1 MSRTVTRVT
10 PRRELPPDLP
20 AVHLD
25 RAARQTAHMLAS
37 LLLDYPDDAWFARL
51 DTLQAHAVRLPD
63 ALGDPLR
70 TFIMQARDA
79 GVTEWQRR
87 YVTTFDLKRKCSL
100 YLSYYATGDTR
111 RRGVALVTFLE
122 AYRAAG
128 WDFDADDL
136 PDYLPAVLEFS
147 ARSESEVAS
156 ALIASH
162 REGIEVLRAALE
174 GMDSPWALVVRT
186 VTPSL
191 PPIDARTRERF
202 LDLISEGPPTETVG
216 LSFLGQL
223 PPFQPVSAASAFVSA
238 SGSTS
243 REESS

>member
-1 MSRTVTRVT
+1 MSRPVTRVT
-10 PRRELPPDLP
+10 PRRELPPELP

-25 RAARQTAHMLAS
+25 RAQRQTAHMLAS
-37 LLLDYPDDAWFARL
+37 LLLDYPDQEWFGRL
-51 DTLQAHAVRLPD
+51 DVLTAHAGQLPE
-63 ALGDPLR
+63 ALAAPLR
-70 TFIMQARDA
+70 DFMAQARQA
-79 GVTEWQRR
+79 GITEWQRR

-128 WDFDADDL
+128 WEFDADDL

-147 ARSESEVAS
+147 ARSDSEVAA

-174 GMDSPWALVVRT
+174 GMQSPWALVVRT
-186 VTPSL
+186 VTQSL

-223 PPFQPVSAASAFVSA
+223 PPFSPISQEAS
-238 SGSTS
+238 
-243 REESS
+243 

>member
-1 MSRTVTRVT
+1 MSAVAARVT
-10 PRRELPPDLP
+10 PRRALP
-20 AVHLD
+20 AELAPVSLS
-25 RAARQTAHMLAS
+25 RAERARTHMLVS
-37 LLLDYPDDAWFARL
+37 LLLDYPDAAWWGRL
-51 DTLQAHAVRLPD
+51 GELRAHAAALPHPIAS
-63 ALGDPLR
+63 ALLS
-70 TFIMQARDA
+70 FIDEVDHLGEAEA
-79 GVTEWQRR
+79 QRR

-128 WDFDADDL
+128 WEFDADDL

-147 ARSESEVAS
+147 ARSDSEIAG

-174 GMDSPWALVVRT
+174 GMHSAWALLIRAIT
-186 VTPSL
+186 LSL
-191 PPIDARTRERF
+191 PPIDDRTRERY
-202 LDLISEGPPTETVG
+202 LDLISEGPPVETVG

-223 PPFQPVSAASAFVSA
+223 PPFRPVSQEAS
-238 SGSTS
+238 
-243 REESS
+243 

>member
-1 MSRTVTRVT
+1 MTRTVTRVT
-10 PRRELPPDLP
+10 PRRELPADVP
-20 AVHLD
+20 AVSLD
-25 RAARQTAHMLAS
+25 RPQRATAHMIAS
-37 LLLDYPDDAWFARL
+37 LLLDYPDQAWFDRL
-51 DTLQAHAVRLPD
+51 DLLAAHTTQLPD
-63 ALGDPLR
+63 ALGAPLR
-70 TFIMQARDA
+70 EFIAQAEGA

-128 WDFDADDL
+128 WEFEADDL
-136 PDYLPAVLEFS
+136 PDFLPAVLEFS
-147 ARSESEVAS
+147 ARSDSEIAA
-156 ALIASH
+156 ALLASH
-162 REGIEVLRAALE
+162 REGVEVLRAALE
-174 GMDSPWALVVRT
+174 GMNSAWALVVRA
-186 VTPSL
+186 VTQSL

-223 PPFQPVSAASAFVSA
+223 PPFRPISQEAS
-238 SGSTS
+238 
-243 REESS
+243 

>member
-1 MSRTVTRVT
+1 MSVATRVT
-10 PRRELPPDLP
+10 PRKSLPPELPPVRLS
-20 AVHLD
+20 AAQ
-25 RAARQTAHMLAS
+25 RARVHMLAS
-37 LLLDYPDDAWFARL
+37 LLLDYPDDDWFARL
-51 DTLQAHAVRLPD
+51 DEVAAHLTGLP
-63 ALGDPLR
+63 AAITDPLGEFV
-70 TFIMQARDA
+70 TTARAA
-79 GVTEWQRR
+79 GESPWQRR

-128 WDFDADDL
+128 WEFDADDL

-147 ARSESEVAS
+147 ARSDSEIAG

-174 GMDSPWALVVRT
+174 GMSSPWALVVRAIT
-186 VTPSL
+186 LSL
-191 PPIDARTRERF
+191 PPIDARTRDRF

-223 PPFQPVSAASAFVSA
+223 PPFRPVSQ
-238 SGSTS
+238 
-243 REESS
+243 EES

>member
-1 MSRTVTRVT
+1 MAEPVSPLRLAPAQRARV
-10 PRRELPPDLP
+10 
-20 AVHLD
+20 
-25 RAARQTAHMLAS
+25 HMLAS
-37 LLLDYPDDAWFARL
+37 LLLDYPDAEWFARL
-51 DTLQAHAVRLPD
+51 DVVREHLAGLPEPIVDAVGGFIDQA
-63 ALGDPLR
+63 
-70 TFIMQARDA
+70 QDA
-79 GVTEWQRR
+79 GPLAWQRL

-128 WDFDADDL
+128 WEFEADDL

-147 ARSESEVAS
+147 ARSGSDIAD

-174 GMDSPWALVVRT
+174 GLDSPWAALVRA
-186 VTPSL
+186 VTLSL
-191 PPIDARTRERF
+191 PSIDAKTRERF
-202 LDLISEGPPTETVG
+202 LELINEGPPTETVG

-223 PPFQPVSAASAFVSA
+223 PPYRAVSQ
-238 SGSTS
+238 
-243 REESS
+243 EES

>member
-1 MSRTVTRVT
+1 MRSTATRVT
-10 PRRELPPDLP
+10 PQRAMPQEVP
-20 AVHLD
+20 AASLTTAQ
-25 RAARQTAHMLAS
+25 RADTHMLAS

-51 DTLQAHAVRLPD
+51 PALRVHLVGLPAAVAEPLGGFMD
-63 ALGDPLR
+63 AAEG
-70 TFIMQARDA
+70 A
-79 GVTEWQRR
+79 GPAAWQRS

-128 WDFDADDL
+128 WEFDADDL
-136 PDYLPAVLEFS
+136 PDFLPAVLEFS
-147 ARSESEVAS
+147 ARATSPIAD

-174 GMDSPWALVVRT
+174 GMSSPWAQVVRAVT
-186 VTPSL
+186 VSL
-191 PPIDARTRERF
+191 PPIDAATRERF
-202 LDLISEGPPTETVG
+202 LDLVNEGPPTETVG

-223 PPFQPVSAASAFVSA
+223 PPFSPVSQKGQPS
-238 SGSTS
+238 
-243 REESS
+243 

>member
-1 MSRTVTRVT
+1 MTPVATRVT
-10 PRRELPPDLP
+10 PRRNLPPELSPVRMD
-20 AVHLD
+20 AAQ
-25 RAARQTAHMLAS
+25 RARVHMLAS
-37 LLLDYPDDAWFARL
+37 LLLDYPDETWFTRL
-51 DTLQAHAVRLPD
+51 EMLQSHVAGLPPTI
-63 ALGDPLR
+63 ASPLAD
-70 TFIMQARDA
+70 FIGQARQA
-79 GVTEWQRR
+79 GPAPWQRR

-128 WDFDADDL
+128 WEFDADDL

-147 ARSESEVAS
+147 ARSDSEVAG

-186 VTPSL
+186 ITLSL

-223 PPFQPVSAASAFVSA
+223 PPFRPVSQ
-238 SGSTS
+238 
-243 REESS
+243 EES

>member
-1 MSRTVTRVT
+1 VSPVTTRVT
-10 PRRELPPDLP
+10 PRKAMPPGLPP
-20 AVHLD
+20 VRLD
-25 RAARQTAHMLAS
+25 ATQRARTHMLAS
-37 LLLDYPDDAWFARL
+37 LLLDYPDAGWFARL
-51 DTLQAHAVRLPD
+51 PALRAHAATLP
-63 ALGDPLR
+63 APLAR
-70 TFIMQARDA
+70 PLAQFLDQAEAA
-79 GVTEWQRR
+79 GETQWQRR

-128 WDFDADDL
+128 WEFDSDDL
-136 PDYLPAVLEFS
+136 PDFLPAVLEFS
-147 ARSESEVAS
+147 ARSDSDIAG

-186 VTPSL
+186 VTLSL
-191 PPIDARTRERF
+191 PPIDDRTRERF
-202 LDLISEGPPTETVG
+202 LDLINEGPPSETVG

-223 PPFQPVSAASAFVSA
+223 PPFRPVTQA
-238 SGSTS
+238 
-243 REESS
+243 ES